1 MEFETLNELFFAA
14 METHRKPDVIRYK
27 SEGAWHSVSWAEM
40 LERVRDLALGFHEL
54 GVKRGDGEKE
64 IRYIADKILGL
75 RVFPDEQ
82 YPMNVSLKDVRGEVL
97 VVSQFTLYGDCRRG
111 RRPSFDEAELPHRAE
126 EIYSEFVEYLAREG
140 CPPRQGVFGASML
153 VTLENEGPVTI
164 ILDSEKKL

>member
-1 MEFETLNELFFAA
+1 MRA
-14 METHRKPDVIRYK
+14 V
-27 SEGAWHSVSWAEM
+27 VQ
-40 LERVRDLALGFHEL
+40 RVRSASVQVDGQTTGQIGRGLLVLL
-54 GVKRGDGEKE
+54 GVKRGDGEPE

-82 YPMNVSLKDVRGEVL
+82 HSMNVSLRDVQGELL

-126 EIYSEFVEYLAREG
+126 ETYAEFVAYLAREG
-140 CPPRQGVFGASML
+140 CSPREGVFGASML